1 MTDHQQ
7 LTLPNGLHII
17 HKQIQGSE
25 ISHCGFIVNAGTRDE
40 LPGEEGMAHF
50 LEHMM
55 FKGTP
60 KRRSF
65 HILSRLD
72 VVGGDLN
79 AYTTKER
86 TCLHASFRNQWFG
99 RAFELLCD
107 ILMHAHFPEKELEK
121 EKQVVIDE
129 INQYQDYH
137 DESLLDDFEAA
148 LFGDQNL
155 AHPILGTAAS
165 VSSFNRE
172 KVIRFRERQYGASN
186 VAFSYVGPLSWPQ
199 LLRKVQR
206 ILEQYPLTGSP
217 PLRTAAY
224 VYRPFVHQAEK
235 NATQAYVALG
245 NQAYPANDLKRAGML
260 LLNNLLGG
268 DGMNSRL
275 NLSVRERNG
284 LVYSIESNYTPYS
297 DTGLWY
303 VYFSCDPGYQQRVL
317 RLVKAELTKLRDK
330 KLGHMQLH
338 LAKQQFIS
346 RIVMAEE
353 SRTNLMLAL
362 GNSLFDYGRIDTL
375 PEIVQRIEA
384 VTAEELQDIARE
396 IFDPTQLSTLLY
408 LPKN

>member
-25 ISHCGFIVNAGTRDE
+25 ISHCGFIVNSGTRDE
-40 LPGEEGMAHF
+40 MQEEAGMAHF
-50 LEHMM
+50 LEHML

-86 TCLHASFRNQWFG
+86 TCLHAAFRNAWFG
-99 RAFELLCD
+99 RAFELMCD
-107 ILMHAHFPEKELEK
+107 IIYNANFPEKELEK

-129 INQYQDYH
+129 IKQYQDYH

-148 LFGDQNL
+148 LFGNQPL
-155 AHPILGTAAS
+155 AHPILGTTES
-165 VSSFNRE
+165 VNSFDRE
-172 KVIRFRERQYGASN
+172 KVIAFRARQYGASN
-186 VAFSYVGPLSWPQ
+186 IAFSYVGPLTWKQ
-199 LLRKVQR
+199 LLRKVQP
-206 ILEQYPLTGSP
+206 ILEKYPIAAAP
-217 PLRTAAY
+217 PARTAQY
-224 VYRPFVHQAEK
+224 IYKPFVLSQEK
-235 NATQAYVALG
+235 NATQAYIALG

-275 NLSVRERNG
+275 NLSIRERNG

-303 VYFSCDPGYQQRVL
+303 VYFSCDPEYTARVI
-317 RLVKAELTKLRDK
+317 RLVKKELTRLRDF
-330 KLGHMQLH
+330 KLGKMQLH

-375 PEIVQRIEA
+375 SEIVQRIED

-396 IFDPTQLSTLLY
+396 IFDPTQLSQLQY
-408 LPKN
+408 IPKN